1 MFDRMLEFS
10 LNHPILVGAF
20 IAILIALI
28 IYENTKG
35 SGAINC
41 QDAIMAVNRN
51 TATIFD
57 IRNVVS
63 FKNGH
68 IASSVSLPI
77 ETLDTRAKS
86 KTLEKYKNKQIIV
99 VCNSGTAAGS
109 AVQKLKTLGFENAVK
124 LKGGIAAWQNE
135 NLPLVKGKA

>member
-1 MFDRMLEFS
+1 MLERVLEFS

-20 IAILIALI
+20 VVILIALI
-28 IYENTKG
+28 IYENSKG
-35 SGAINC
+35 SGTISC

-51 TATIFD
+51 SATIFD

-77 ETLDTRAKS
+77 ETLDARVKS
-86 KTLEKYKNKQIIV
+86 KTLDKYKEKQIIV
-99 VCNSGTAAGS
+99 VCNSGTAAGP
-109 AVQKLKTLGFENAVK
+109 AVQKLKGLGFANAIK
-124 LKGGIAAWQNE
+124 LKGGIAEWQNE
-135 NLPLVKGKA
+135 NLPLVKGK

>member
-1 MFDRMLEFS
+1 MFERILEFS

-28 IYENTKG
+28 IYETSKG
-35 SGAINC
+35 SGAISC
-41 QDAIMAVNRN
+41 QDTIMAVNRN
-51 TATIFD
+51 KAVIFD

-63 FKNGH
+63 FKKGH

-77 ETLDTRAKS
+77 EALDSRIKS
-86 KTLEKYKNKQIIV
+86 KSLDKYKNKQIIV
-99 VCNSGTAAGS
+99 VCNSGVAAGS
-109 AVQKLKTLGFENAVK
+109 GVQKLKVLGFENAIK
-124 LKGGIAAWQNE
+124 LKGGIVAWQNE